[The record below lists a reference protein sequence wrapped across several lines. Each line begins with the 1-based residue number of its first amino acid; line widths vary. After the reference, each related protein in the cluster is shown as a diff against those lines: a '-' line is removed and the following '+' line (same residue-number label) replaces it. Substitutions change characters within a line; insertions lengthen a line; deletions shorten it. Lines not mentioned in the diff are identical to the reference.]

1 MSKPLAQIVKLKTIP
16 QATELLLKEA
26 RALADFINS
35 PPTPATEEWTV
46 ETMPYETKRRL
57 TNTLR
62 IIAGARKKELEC
74 DSPSSATR

>member
-1 MSKPLAQIVKLKTIP
+1 MSKPLAQIVKLKTIS

-35 PPTPATEEWTV
+35 PPTPVTEEWTV

-62 IIAGARKKELEC
+62 LIAAARKKELEC
-74 DSPSSATR
+74 ASHSSATR